1 MFKSIYHTYRM
12 INYQIVQYKK
22 RLKKQFFVCYI
33 FSRNVLPEIIST
45 FKCQRYKLAIHA
57 LQTRSTKSILKC
69 HNLHRNYIN
78 MYVMENHYKRH

>member
-1 MFKSIYHTYRM
+1 MLYFL
-12 INYQIVQYKK
+12 KK
-22 RLKKQFFVCYI
+22 RFAK
-33 FSRNVLPEIIST
+33 IIST